1 MSLTLLWKLPRR
13 LIKRETDPRVVLC
26 IFENIFLQIYHSI
39 DIAVRSIPSP
49 KFEFERSC
57 ANRIESSIILILISV
72 CSLGICGKLLSQRR
86 CRPLGMRGLRAIGAE
101 TGSADKCLN
110 LFSFMLGY
118 AIKVSTYTWPCVIR
132 VLCVFEGI
140 LNKATRIW

>member
-13 LIKRETDPRVVLC
+13 RIKRETDPRVVLC
-26 IFENIFLQIYHSI
+26 IFENIFLQTCHSI
-39 DIAVRSIPSP
+39 DIRSISSL